1 MHPSYNHV
9 TIGPGGVKCP
19 CCVKGGCKTM
29 KEVKKYVNRTT
40 RRSLKNK
47 LKKEEE

>member
-9 TIGPGGVKCP
+9 TIGPGGIKCSCCHPVGGKQKKVKQY
-19 CCVKGGCKTM
+19 M
-29 KEVKKYVNRTT
+29 NRAT

-47 LKKEEE
+47 LRKEEE